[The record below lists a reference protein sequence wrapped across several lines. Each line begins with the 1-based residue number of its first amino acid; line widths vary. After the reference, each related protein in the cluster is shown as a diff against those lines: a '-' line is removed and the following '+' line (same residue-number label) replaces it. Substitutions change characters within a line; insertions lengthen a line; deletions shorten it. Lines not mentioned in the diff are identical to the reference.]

1 VLVARPAPSRHA
13 AGQFRRGVARRVVVR
28 LSDPQNAQWWIEAK
42 FVSTEAPGPF
52 ADAILEVRDMN

>member
-1 VLVARPAPSRHA
+1 
-13 AGQFRRGVARRVVVR
+13 
-28 LSDPQNAQWWIEAK
+28 LSFAYPTPQNAQWWIEAK